1 MTWLG
6 LPLGQEFPSAKP
18 TGPVRTGAET
28 FCSATGEGG
37 FMLFLLVLNLELC
50 KPATATV
57 IVTQQGTKRK
67 ERKRQNED
75 EKN

>member
-1 MTWLG
+1 
-6 LPLGQEFPSAKP
+6 
-18 TGPVRTGAET
+18 
-28 FCSATGEGG
+28 
-37 FMLFLLVLNLELC
+37 MLFLLVLNLELC

-67 ERKRQNED
+67 EEKGRMKD